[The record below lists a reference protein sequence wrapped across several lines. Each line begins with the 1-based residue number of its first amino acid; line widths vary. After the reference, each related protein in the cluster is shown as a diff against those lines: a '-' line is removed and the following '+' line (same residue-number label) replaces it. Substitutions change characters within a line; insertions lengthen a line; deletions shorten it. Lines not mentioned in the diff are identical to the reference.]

1 MKFISFYSHIFYLN
15 RFLCLNFNYKNL
27 FSHISVYKNLEKI
40 DKVIEN
46 NKKKKQRER
55 KLLVNHIIT
64 IMNRMLILIKI
75 IREDN

>member
-1 MKFISFYSHIFYLN
+1 M
-15 RFLCLNFNYKNL
+15 
-27 FSHISVYKNLEKI
+27 YKNLEKR

-46 NKKKKQRER
+46 NNNKKKQRER